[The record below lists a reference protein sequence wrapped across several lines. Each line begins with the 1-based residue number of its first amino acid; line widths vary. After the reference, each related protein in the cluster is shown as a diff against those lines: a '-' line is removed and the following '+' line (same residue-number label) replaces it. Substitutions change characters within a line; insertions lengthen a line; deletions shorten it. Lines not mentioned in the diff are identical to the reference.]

1 VERGS
6 AFIGRRVAPI
16 VLPRITGLDVDD
28 RDSFEIVKALIEA
41 RPRPEVV
48 ARYLSPPRADA

>member
-1 VERGS
+1 MERGS
-6 AFIGRRVAPI
+6 SFIGRRVAPI

-28 RDSFEIVKALIEA
+28 RDSFEIIKAMIDA

-48 ARYLSPPRADA
+48 ARYLSLPRAHA